1 MGPLL
6 FEPFFRPQIWGGRR
20 LETLLGKPLPPRGQ
34 YGESWEVSAHPL
46 HVSCV
51 RNQELAGHNLVS
63 LWRQSKE
70 MIWGEV
76 PAIPDEFPWLIK
88 FLDCNDFLSVQ
99 VHPDDIIAREFF
111 PSERGKSEV
120 WVIVSADPEAKVFL
134 GLQPEITPHLLR
146 QAIQNG
152 DPTSCL
158 RTFSPRPGD
167 VFHIPPGTVHSAGG
181 GVLIAEIQTSSDA
194 TFRLYDWN
202 RLDQQGRPRPLH
214 VEEAF
219 SAIRWE
225 SQVFPFF
232 NPEPELR
239 SPGWIS
245 QTVASTGDFHI
256 ESWQIEPTVQI
267 EVGISKM
274 TIAMVLAGAV
284 TLDTNNTPPLVLPKG
299 ETVLVPACVKSVRW
313 STSDE
318 TSARLLVCSPP
329 G

>member
-20 LETLLGKPLPPRGQ
+20 LETLLGKPLPPGGR

-46 HVSCV
+46 HVSCI
-51 RNQELAGHNLVS
+51 RNQDLAGHNLVS

-70 MIWGEV
+70 IIWGES

-88 FLDCNDFLSVQ
+88 FLDCNDYLSIQ
-99 VHPDDIIAREFF
+99 VHPDETIARQFF

-120 WVIVSADPEAKVFL
+120 WIIVWAEPGAKVL
-134 GLQPEITPHLLR
+134 VGLQPGITPHVFR
-146 QAIQNG
+146 QAIKNG
-152 DPTSCL
+152 DLTSCL
-158 RTFSPRPGD
+158 RIFSPRPGD

-202 RLDQQGRPRPLH
+202 RLDQHGRPRPLH
-214 VEEAF
+214 IEEAF

-225 SQVFPFF
+225 SQPCPFF

-245 QTVASTGDFHI
+245 QTVASTGDFRI
-256 ESWQIEPTVQI
+256 ESWQIDPGVEI
-267 EVGISKM
+267 EVPASKM
-274 TIAMVLAGAV
+274 MIAMVLGGTV
-284 TLDTNNTPPLVLPKG
+284 TLETNTAPWLVLPKG
-299 ETVLVPACVKSVRW
+299 ETVLVPACVKFVRW
-313 STSDE
+313 STPTE
-318 TSARLLVCSPP
+318 TSARLLVSSPP
-329 G
+329 E